1 MMLEFVFWLSAGLV
15 VYSYALFPFVL
26 IGFSALVQIKRDLC
40 FVLKKHERRIS
51 DNRHSTSMPRVGIII
66 SAYNEGA
73 CIAERVKNLQALD
86 YPKDKIKYY
95 IGSDG
100 SKDNTAEVLQGIDDP
115 NLVFV
120 NFEQNR
126 GKASVLN
133 DLVAMAEEEYL
144 VFSDAN
150 TEFNS
155 DAVSQ
160 LLKHFGDDSKVDAVC
175 GELDLYAE
183 ASGENLDSAYWQYE
197 RVLKFNESKISG
209 LLGANGA
216 IYAIRKNCFKA
227 ISPDTIVDDFT
238 IVFQVAVDGGKVI
251 YAPEAV
257 AREEVAPS
265 SADEYKRRVRIGA
278 GNFQA
283 FRRFLKVLS
292 PSFGSLWFTYIS
304 HKVLRWHGPHLLL
317 LAFIS
322 SLLLSFSSYLYAALF
337 AVQCLLY
344 LVSYQ
349 FRDKNLNNK
358 LFKLLIFWVN
368 MNVALG
374 HGALRYYRGGVKGTW
389 DSTNRE

>member
-1 MMLEFVFWLSAGLV
+1 MTLLSLQKVSISFGGPKLLDEVSLQIERGEKACLLGRNGEGKSTLLKLINGELVPDSGDISRQKGLCTAYLSQEIPRELDGTVFEIVIDGLKEV
-15 VYSYALFPFVL
+15 DRSHAKLDDVH
-26 IGFSALVQIKRDLC
+26 DW
-40 FVLKKHERRIS
+40 ERRHQVEKVIS
-51 DNRHSTSMPRVGIII
+51 LM
-66 SAYNEGA
+66 E
-73 CIAERVKNLQALD
+73 L
-86 YPKDKIKYY
+86 
-95 IGSDG
+95 
-100 SKDNTAEVLQGIDDP
+100 
-115 NLVFV
+115 
-120 NFEQNR
+120 
-126 GKASVLN
+126 
-133 DLVAMAEEEYL
+133 
-144 VFSDAN
+144 DAN

-283 FRRFLKVLS
+283 FRRFSKVLS
-292 PSFGSLWFTYIS
+292 PSFGSRWFTYIS

-322 SLLLSFSSYLYAALF
+322 SLLLSRTAIYSGL
-337 AVQCLLY
+337 
-344 LVSYQ
+344 
-349 FRDKNLNNK
+349 KP
-358 LFKLLIFWVN
+358 
-368 MNVALG
+368 
-374 HGALRYYRGGVKGTW
+374 
-389 DSTNRE
+389 